1 MTMAESRL
9 KPSANQQVREERAHP
24 ARASVIEELIQALR
38 CLPGVGP
45 KSAQRMAYHLLQRDR
60 EGGRRLS
67 MAIGEAV
74 ERVGNCVRCRTLT
87 DAEICGVCRDRS
99 RDAGTLCI
107 VESPADMIAIDK
119 GTGYRGLFFVLM
131 GHLSPL
137 DGMGPEQIGLES
149 LERRLAEGEVR
160 EVVLATS
167 STVEGQATAHYIGE
181 MVQGRG
187 LKATRLAYGIP
198 LGGELEF
205 VDSTTLAH
213 AFRGRTELD

>member
-1 MTMAESRL
+1 MAEGRFNIRT
-9 KPSANQQVREERAHP
+9 AGRVHEERSP
-24 ARASVIEELIQALR
+24 APRAGVIEELVQALR

-60 EGGRRLS
+60 EGGKRLS
-67 MAIGEAV
+67 LAIGEAV
-74 ERVGNCVRCRTLT
+74 ERVGNCRRCRTLT
-87 DAEICGVCRDRS
+87 DFEICDVCGDDS
-99 RDAGTLCI
+99 RDPTTLCI
-107 VESPADMIAIDK
+107 VETPADMIAIDK

-137 DGMGPEQIGLES
+137 DGIGPEQIGLDD
-149 LERRLAEGEVR
+149 LERRLDQGGVR

-167 STVEGQATAHYIGE
+167 STVEGQATAHYVGE
-181 MVQGRG
+181 IVRSKG
-187 LKATRLAYGIP
+187 LKVTRLAYGIP

-213 AFRGRTELD
+213 AFRGRTELE

>member
-1 MTMAESRL
+1 MAETRL
-9 KPSANQQVREERAHP
+9 DSPATHEVREERVHP
-24 ARASVIEELIQALR
+24 TRSGVIEELIVALR

-60 EGGRRLS
+60 EGGKRLAQ
-67 MAIGEAV
+67 AIGQAV
-74 ERVGNCVRCRTLT
+74 ERVGNCRRCRTLT
-87 DAEICGVCRDRS
+87 DSEICAVCSDHS
-99 RDAGTLCI
+99 RDPSTLCI
-107 VESPADMIAIDK
+107 VETPADMIAIDK
-119 GTGYRGLFFVLM
+119 GTGYRGMFFVLM

-137 DGMGPEQIGLES
+137 DGIGPEQIGLER
-149 LERRLAEGEVR
+149 LEQRLDEGEVS

-181 MVQGRG
+181 LVRAKK

-213 AFRGRTELD
+213 AFRGRTDLD

>member
-1 MTMAESRL
+1 MAESRF
-9 KPSANQQVREERAHP
+9 KISQSSQVREAPAHSP
-24 ARASVIEELIQALR
+24 RVSVIEELVQALR

-74 ERVGNCVRCRTLT
+74 NRVGNCRRCRTLT
-87 DAEICGVCRDRS
+87 DAEICDVCSDNS
-99 RDAGTLCI
+99 RDASTLCI
-107 VESPADMIAIDK
+107 VETPADMIAIDK
-119 GTGYRGLFFVLM
+119 GTGFKGLFFVLM

-137 DGMGPEQIGLES
+137 DGIGPEQIGLDV
-149 LERRLAEGEVR
+149 LEQRLDQGEVR

-181 MVQGRG
+181 MVRARS

-213 AFRGRTELD
+213 AFRGRTEID

>member
-1 MTMAESRL
+1 MSEGYAKSTA
-9 KPSANQQVREERAHP
+9 VRDQGAVTNRAG
-24 ARASVIEELIQALR
+24 AIEELIQALR

-60 EGGRRLS
+60 DGGRRL
-67 MAIGEAV
+67 AFAVGDAV
-74 ERVGNCVRCRTLT
+74 ERVGNCTRCRTLT
-87 DAEICGVCRDRS
+87 DAEVCEVCSDRS
-99 RDAGTLCI
+99 RDPATLCI
-107 VESPADMIAIDK
+107 VETPSDMTAIDN
-119 GTGYRGLFFVLM
+119 GTGYKGMFFVLM

-137 DGMGPEQIGLES
+137 DGIGPEQIGLDD
-149 LERRLAEGEVR
+149 LEKRLDEGEVR

-181 MVQGRG
+181 LVRARA

-213 AFRGRTELD
+213 AFRGRTEFD

>member
-1 MTMAESRL
+1 MAGSRL
-9 KPSANQQVREERAHP
+9 KSVIKDEVREARAHP
-24 ARASVIEELIQALR
+24 ARAGVIDELIQALR

-67 MAIGEAV
+67 VAVGEAV
-74 ERVGNCVRCRTLT
+74 ERVGNCRRCRTLT
-87 DAEICGVCRDRS
+87 DQEICSVCRDSS
-99 RDAGTLCI
+99 RDPATLCV
-107 VESPADMIAIDK
+107 VETPADMIAIDK
-119 GTGYRGLFFVLM
+119 GTGYRGVFFVLM

-137 DGMGPEQIGLES
+137 DGIGPEQIGLEV
-149 LERRLAEGEVR
+149 LAKRLDEGEVR
-160 EVVLATS
+160 ELVLATS

-181 MVQGRG
+181 MARERK

>member
-9 KPSANQQVREERAHP
+9 KPSVDHQVREERAHP

-67 MAIGEAV
+67 LAIGEAV

-87 DAEICGVCRDRS
+87 DAEICGVCTDRS
-99 RDAGTLCI
+99 RDPATLCI
-107 VESPADMIAIDK
+107 VESPSDMIAIDK

-137 DGMGPEQIGLES
+137 DGIGPEQIGLES
-149 LERRLAEGEVR
+149 LEQRLAEGEVR

-181 MVQGRG
+181 MVRGRA
-187 LKATRLAYGIP
+187 LKVTRLAYGIP
-198 LGGELEF
+198 LGGELDF

>member
-1 MTMAESRL
+1 MADSRFDYQA
-9 KPSANQQVREERAHP
+9 SRQVREERAHP
-24 ARASVIEELIQALR
+24 ARASVIEELVQALR

-67 MAIGEAV
+67 LAIGEAV
-74 ERVGNCVRCRTLT
+74 ERVGNCRRCRTLT
-87 DAEICGVCRDRS
+87 DADTCAVCSDDS
-99 RDAGTLCI
+99 RDPTTLCI
-107 VESPADMIAIDK
+107 VETPADMIAIDK

-137 DGMGPEQIGLES
+137 DGIGPEQIGLDI
-149 LERRLAEGEVR
+149 LEQRLDQGDVH

-181 MVQGRG
+181 MVRLRE

>member
-1 MTMAESRL
+1 MAESRL
-9 KPSANQQVREERAHP
+9 NFQASQQGNDERRAQP
-24 ARASVIEELIQALR
+24 ARSSVIEELVQALR

-60 EGGRRLS
+60 EGGSRLS
-67 MAIGEAV
+67 LAIGEAV
-74 ERVGNCVRCRTLT
+74 ARVGNCLRCRTLT
-87 DAEICGVCRDRS
+87 DAEICDVCADDS
-99 RDAGTLCI
+99 RDPTTLCI
-107 VESPADMIAIDK
+107 VETPADMIAIDK

-137 DGMGPEQIGLES
+137 DGIGPEQIGLDI
-149 LERRLAEGEVR
+149 LEHRLDRGEVR

-181 MVQGRG
+181 MVRTRE

-205 VDSTTLAH
+205 IDSTTLAH
-213 AFRGRTELD
+213 AFQGRTELD

>member
-1 MTMAESRL
+1 MAGSRF
-9 KPSANQQVREERAHP
+9 STQVSNQVREERVHP
-24 ARASVIEELIQALR
+24 ARASVIEELIQALC

-67 MAIGEAV
+67 LAISEAV
-74 ERVGNCVRCRTLT
+74 ERVGNCRRCRTLT
-87 DAEICGVCRDRS
+87 DAEICAVCEDPS
-99 RDAGTLCI
+99 RDASILCI
-107 VESPADMIAIDK
+107 VETPADMIAIDK
-119 GTGYRGLFFVLM
+119 GTGYKGLFFVLM

-137 DGMGPEQIGLES
+137 DGIGPEQIGLDI
-149 LERRLAEGEVR
+149 LERRLDRGEVR

-181 MVQGRG
+181 MVRARE

-205 VDSTTLAH
+205 IDSTTLAH

>member
-1 MTMAESRL
+1 MGESRL
-9 KPSANQQVREERAHP
+9 SARASRQVREARAYSG
-24 ARASVIEELIQALR
+24 RASVIEELVQALR

-67 MAIGEAV
+67 LAIGEAV
-74 ERVGNCVRCRTLT
+74 ERVGNCRRCRTLT
-87 DAEICGVCRDRS
+87 DAEICAICGDAS
-99 RDAGTLCI
+99 RDPATLCI
-107 VESPADMIAIDK
+107 VETPADVIAIDN

-137 DGMGPEQIGLES
+137 DGIGPDQIGLDD
-149 LERRLAEGEVR
+149 LERRLDQGEVR

-181 MVQGRG
+181 LVRSRA